1 MTGAATPTKVSPSV
15 RAIMTERIR
24 PAGAGIPLLILFI
37 VVGLIDIGL
46 FVLGAILGN
55 HAGDGLLAGIVI
67 GVAVPVMIGDSIA
80 FRGLTQVQPGEARVV
95 QLFGRYNG
103 TVRSPGLCWVNPF
116 TERRKVSTRIR
127 NYETQ
132 VAKVNDADG
141 NPIEIAAVVVWQV
154 EDTAQA
160 LYEVDDFARFVD
172 IQTETAVRH
181 VASTHPYDAHED
193 GQLSL
198 RVNATEI
205 TTQLTGEISERVS
218 SAGVKIIESRL
229 TRLSFAPEIARRCC
243 AGSRRAPSSP
253 PARRSWKAPSAWS
266 RWRSRASRSVG
277 SWTSTPSARRRWC
290 PTCWSS
296 SAASRTR
303 NLSST
308 PAPCT
313 TDGSARKVAG
323 ESTLWLNAR
332 ACC

>member
-1 MTGAATPTKVSPSV
+1 
-15 RAIMTERIR
+15 
-24 PAGAGIPLLILFI
+24 LLLVFI
-37 VVGLIDIGL
+37 VVGLVDVGL
-46 FVLGAILGN
+46 FVVGSILGN
-55 HAGDGLLAGIVI
+55 HAGDHLLAGIVI
-67 GVAVPVMIGDSIA
+67 GVAVLVMIVDAIA
-80 FRGLTQVQPGEARVV
+80 SRGLTPVQPGEARVV

-103 TVRSPGLCWVNPF
+103 TVRNPGLCWVNPF

-205 TTQLTGEISERVS
+205 TSQLTAEIAERVA

-229 TRLSFAPEIARRCC
+229 TRLSFAPEIAQAMLRRQQ
-243 AGSRRAPSSP
+243 A
-253 PARRSWKAPSAWS
+253 SAVV
-266 RWRSRASRSVG
+266 A
-277 SWTSTPSARRRWC
+277 
-290 PTCWSS
+290 
-296 SAASRTR
+296 
-303 NLSST
+303 
-308 PAPCT
+308 
-313 TDGSARKVAG
+313 ARKTIVEGAVGMVEMALARIEELGIVDLDTERKAAMVSNLLVVLCSEQNTQPIVNAG
-323 ESTLWLNAR
+323 TLYN
-332 ACC
+332 

>member
-1 MTGAATPTKVSPSV
+1 MTDTRTPTRAAPAA
-15 RAIMTERIR
+15 RAIMRERIR
-24 PAGAGIPLLILFI
+24 PAGPGITLLLVFI
-37 VVGLIDIGL
+37 VVGLVDVGL
-46 FVLGAILGN
+46 FVVGSILGN
-55 HAGDGLLAGIVI
+55 HAGDHLLAGIVI
-67 GVAVPVMIGDSIA
+67 GVAVLVMIVDAIA
-80 FRGLTQVQPGEARVV
+80 SRGLTPVQPGEARVV

-103 TVRSPGLCWVNPF
+103 TVRNPGLCWVNPF

-205 TTQLTGEISERVS
+205 TSQLTAEIAERVA

-229 TRLSFAPEIARRCC
+229 TRLSFAPEIAQAMLRRQQ
-243 AGSRRAPSSP
+243 A
-253 PARRSWKAPSAWS
+253 SAVV
-266 RWRSRASRSVG
+266 A
-277 SWTSTPSARRRWC
+277 
-290 PTCWSS
+290 
-296 SAASRTR
+296 
-303 NLSST
+303 
-308 PAPCT
+308 
-313 TDGSARKVAG
+313 ARKTIVEGAVGMVEMALARIEELGIVDLDTERKAAMVSNLLVVLCSEQNTQPIVNAG
-323 ESTLWLNAR
+323 TLYN
-332 ACC
+332 

>member
-1 MTGAATPTKVSPSV
+1 MTGAATPTKVAPSV

-67 GVAVPVMIGDSIA
+67 GVAVLVMIGDSIA

-141 NPIEIAAVVVWQV
+141 NPIEIAAVVVWRV

-181 VASTHPYDAHED
+181 VASTHPYDSHED

-198 RVNATEI
+198 RQNATEI
-205 TTQLTGEISERVS
+205 TSQLTAEISERVS

-229 TRLSFAPEIARRCC
+229 TRLSFAPEIAQAMLRRQQ
-243 AGSRRAPSSP
+243 A
-253 PARRSWKAPSAWS
+253 SAVV
-266 RWRSRASRSVG
+266 A
-277 SWTSTPSARRRWC
+277 
-290 PTCWSS
+290 
-296 SAASRTR
+296 
-303 NLSST
+303 
-308 PAPCT
+308 
-313 TDGSARKVAG
+313 ARKTIVEGAVGMVEMALARIEERGIVDLDAERKAAMVSNLLVVLCSEQNTQPIVNAG
-323 ESTLWLNAR
+323 TLYN
-332 ACC
+332 

>member
-1 MTGAATPTKVSPSV
+1 MTGAATPTKVASAA

-24 PAGAGIPLLILFI
+24 PAGRGIPLLILFI

-67 GVAVPVMIGDSIA
+67 GVAVLVMIGDSIA

-141 NPIEIAAVVVWQV
+141 NPIEIAAVVVWRV

-229 TRLSFAPEIARRCC
+229 TRLSFAPEIAQAMLRRQQ
-243 AGSRRAPSSP
+243 A
-253 PARRSWKAPSAWS
+253 SAVV
-266 RWRSRASRSVG
+266 A
-277 SWTSTPSARRRWC
+277 
-290 PTCWSS
+290 
-296 SAASRTR
+296 
-303 NLSST
+303 
-308 PAPCT
+308 
-313 TDGSARKVAG
+313 ARKTIVEGAVGMVEMALARIEERGIVDLDAERKAAMVSNLLVVLCSEQNTQPIVNAG
-323 ESTLWLNAR
+323 TLYN
-332 ACC
+332 

>member
-1 MTGAATPTKVSPSV
+1 MTVNTTPTKGAPAA

-24 PAGAGIPLLILFI
+24 PAGRGIPVLLLIL
-37 VVGLIDIGL
+37 VVGLVDIGL
-46 FVLGAILGN
+46 FVVGAILGN
-55 HAGDGLLAGIVI
+55 HAGDGVLAGVVI
-67 GVAVPVMIGDSIA
+67 GVAVVIVIA
-80 FRGLTQVQPGEARVV
+80 DPIAARGLTPVQPGEARVV

-103 TVRSPGLCWVNPF
+103 TVRTPGLCWVNPF

-181 VASTHPYDAHED
+181 VASTHPYDSHED

-198 RVNATEI
+198 RQNATEI
-205 TTQLTGEISERVS
+205 TSQLTAEIAERVS

-229 TRLSFAPEIARRCC
+229 TRLSFAPEIAQAMLRRQQ
-243 AGSRRAPSSP
+243 A
-253 PARRSWKAPSAWS
+253 SAVV
-266 RWRSRASRSVG
+266 A
-277 SWTSTPSARRRWC
+277 
-290 PTCWSS
+290 
-296 SAASRTR
+296 
-303 NLSST
+303 
-308 PAPCT
+308 
-313 TDGSARKVAG
+313 ARKTIVEGAVGMVEMALARIEERGIVELDSERKAAMVSNLLVVLCSEQNTQPIVNAG
-323 ESTLWLNAR
+323 TLYN
-332 ACC
+332 

>member
-67 GVAVPVMIGDSIA
+67 GVAVLVMIGDSIA

-181 VASTHPYDAHED
+181 VASIHPYDAHED

-229 TRLSFAPEIARRCC
+229 TRLSFAPEIAQAMLRRQQ
-243 AGSRRAPSSP
+243 A
-253 PARRSWKAPSAWS
+253 SAVV
-266 RWRSRASRSVG
+266 A
-277 SWTSTPSARRRWC
+277 
-290 PTCWSS
+290 
-296 SAASRTR
+296 
-303 NLSST
+303 
-308 PAPCT
+308 
-313 TDGSARKVAG
+313 ARKTIVEGAVGMVEMALARIEERGIVDLDAERKAAMVSNLLVVLCSEQNTQPIVNAG
-323 ESTLWLNAR
+323 TLYN
-332 ACC
+332 